1 MSNIYKLF
9 KENFF
14 FKSVILQIL
23 RIFNR
28 LLLTKS
34 VKKYILTEQLQDKK
48 NKKKKIIK
56 KISYV
61 QVKISY

>member
-14 FKSVILQIL
+14 FKSVIL
-23 RIFNR
+23 RIFNG

-34 VKKYILTEQLQDKK
+34 VKKYILTEQLPDKK
-48 NKKKKIIK
+48 NKKKRLLKRFPMYTLKLVIKI
-56 KISYV
+56 
-61 QVKISY
+61 